1 MSKSGILLGA
11 GIAAAAVETGIAG
24 YFFRRTMIR
33 GNAKEERTTKMA
45 GTDWNQYLPEIRKK
59 KDWVDKQDH
68 EAVSIIARDGLRLK
82 GHFYPGRNPDKVIL
96 CLHGYTSRGSNDFNS
111 LAYFYL
117 HLGYSLLIVDHRSHG
132 ESEGTYIGF
141 GCLDRF
147 DVVKWIR
154 YLEKRCGKN
163 CLVMLHGISMG
174 GATALMVSG
183 LSLPGCVKGIVSDCG
198 FTSAWEVFDSVLKNT
213 YHLPSFPILQ
223 IADVMAKREAGY
235 GLNECNA
242 LNEVAKS
249 TVPILFIHGDADTFV
264 PSWMCHKLYKA
275 CKSRKEMLVVKGAA
289 HAESYYKSTEKYE
302 IKVKDFL
309 NSIMEEGL

>member
-141 GCLDRF
+141 GCLDRL

-154 YLEKRCGKN
+154 YLEKSCGN
-163 CLVMLHGISMG
+163 SCLVMLHGISMG
-174 GATALMVSG
+174 CATALIVRG
-183 LSLPGCVKGIVSDCG
+183 LSLPGCV
-198 FTSAWEVFDSVLKNT
+198 
-213 YHLPSFPILQ
+213 
-223 IADVMAKREAGY
+223 
-235 GLNECNA
+235 
-242 LNEVAKS
+242 
-249 TVPILFIHGDADTFV
+249 
-264 PSWMCHKLYKA
+264 
-275 CKSRKEMLVVKGAA
+275 
-289 HAESYYKSTEKYE
+289 
-302 IKVKDFL
+302 
-309 NSIMEEGL
+309 

>member
-1 MSKSGILLGA
+1 MSKSVIMLGA
-11 GIAAAAVETGIAG
+11 GIVAAAVETGIAG

-59 KDWVDKQDH
+59 KEWVVRQER

-82 GHFYPGRNPDKVIL
+82 GHFYPGANPDKVIL

-132 ESEGTYIGF
+132 ESEGAYIGF

-147 DVVKWIR
+147 DALKWIK

-163 CLVMLHGISMG
+163 CQVMLHGISMG

-183 LSLPGCVKGIVSDCG
+183 LSLPDCVKGIISDCG

-264 PSWMCHKLYKA
+264 PSRMCHKLYKA
-275 CKSRKEMLVVKGAA
+275 CKARKEMLIVKGAA
-289 HAESYYKSTEKYE
+289 HAESYYKGTEKYE
-302 IKVKDFL
+302 NKVKEFL
-309 NSIMEEGL
+309 NSILEE

>member
-1 MSKSGILLGA
+1 MSKSVIILGA
-11 GIAAAAVETGIAG
+11 GIVAAAVETGIAG

-33 GNAKEERTTKMA
+33 GHAKEERTTKMA

-59 KDWVDKQDH
+59 KEWVVRQER

-82 GHFYPGRNPDKVIL
+82 GHFYPGANPDKVIL

-147 DVVKWIR
+147 DALKWIK

-163 CLVMLHGISMG
+163 CQVMLHGISMG

-183 LSLPGCVKGIVSDCG
+183 LSLPDCVKGIISDCG

-264 PSWMCHKLYKA
+264 PSRMCHKLYKA
-275 CKSRKEMLVVKGAA
+275 CKARKEMLIVKGAA
-289 HAESYYKSTEKYE
+289 HAESYYKGTEKYE
-302 IKVKDFL
+302 NKVKEFL
-309 NSIMEEGL
+309 NSILEE

>member
-1 MSKSGILLGA
+1 MSKSVIILGA
-11 GIAAAAVETGIAG
+11 GIVAAAVETGIAG

-59 KDWVDKQDH
+59 KEWVVRQER

-82 GHFYPGRNPDKVIL
+82 GHFYPGANLDKVIL

-147 DVVKWIR
+147 DALKWIK

-163 CLVMLHGISMG
+163 CQVMLHGISMG

-183 LSLPGCVKGIVSDCG
+183 LSLPDCVKGIISDCG

-213 YHLPSFPILQ
+213 YHLPSFPILP
-223 IADVMAKREAGY
+223 M
-235 GLNECNA
+235 
-242 LNEVAKS
+242 
-249 TVPILFIHGDADTFV
+249 
-264 PSWMCHKLYKA
+264 
-275 CKSRKEMLVVKGAA
+275 
-289 HAESYYKSTEKYE
+289 
-302 IKVKDFL
+302 
-309 NSIMEEGL
+309 

>member
-1 MSKSGILLGA
+1 M
-11 GIAAAAVETGIAG
+11 
-24 YFFRRTMIR
+24 
-33 GNAKEERTTKMA
+33 
-45 GTDWNQYLPEIRKK
+45 
-59 KDWVDKQDH
+59 
-68 EAVSIIARDGLRLK
+68 
-82 GHFYPGRNPDKVIL
+82 
-96 CLHGYTSRGSNDFNS
+96 
-111 LAYFYL
+111 
-117 HLGYSLLIVDHRSHG
+117 IVDHRSHG

-147 DVVKWIR
+147 DALKWIK

-163 CLVMLHGISMG
+163 CQVMLHGISMG

-183 LSLPGCVKGIVSDCG
+183 LSLPDCVKGIISDCG

-264 PSWMCHKLYKA
+264 PSRMCHKLYKA
-275 CKSRKEMLVVKGAA
+275 CKARKEMLIVKGAA
-289 HAESYYKSTEKYE
+289 HAESYYKGTEKYE
-302 IKVKDFL
+302 NKVKEFL
-309 NSIMEEGL
+309 NSILED